1 MFACIILE
9 KYRNDIRSGPQSI
22 VIVPT
27 RELAI
32 QVADVLNTIG
42 HYKKDFFAVVVIGGL
57 SIIDDRNRLQNAKC
71 VVGTP
76 GRLMHLIKSGILNT
90 NDMTLL
96 IVDEADK
103 LYREMDHNTSL
114 KLITKFLPKE
124 RQTIVCSATF
134 ENNFDYQ
141 LAKTMCKPLLVT
153 NENYSTILIGIKQF
167 CIELAEEK
175 NSYLE
180 IQSKLNAIKH
190 IFQIVIFKQCIIF
203 AGSQLRA
210 DSYHTYLMNM
220 GWKCDV
226 ISGKHDQSSRIIKF
240 RRFRDKVTSILV
252 TTDLMARGIDS
263 DDVNLVINLDL
274 PYDLTTYLHRIG
286 RAGRFGTHGI
296 AVSCVCSPSDY
307 QFFSKLKKTKSA
319 HESILLKFP
328 LDKDAVKRNIWDFSN
343 IQEDINSYGVLET
356 DKVPISPKTLPVANK
371 INDTNDMNSTIKCTK
386 NDFAINIDYNNDCN
400 DVNTNTFVVYSNANV
415 NNLLLENE
423 LVVPAPQPTPTGSQY
438 SPTQYLATSD
448 TIDDASSIA
457 PDSLDSYQQLC
468 RRQSIHREKSGIPK
482 LLNKL
487 NVDDISSN
495 ETTNDNANL
504 KVIIYIEITHCG
516 VGYFNKLLYLIK
528 YSLIKFL

>member
-1 MFACIILE
+1 MSIYFVDLLIWSKSGTGKTLIFACVILE
-9 KYRNDIRSGPQSI
+9 KYRNDIRPGPQSL

-32 QVADVLNTIG
+32 QIADVLNSLG

-76 GRLMHLIKSGILNT
+76 GRLLHLIKNGILNT
-90 NDMTLL
+90 NNMTLL

-103 LYREMDHNTSL
+103 LYREMDHNASM
-114 KLITKFLPKE
+114 KLIIKSLPKE

-134 ENNFDYQ
+134 ENNFDQQ
-141 LAKTMCKPLLVT
+141 LAKLMHKPLLVS
-153 NENYSTILIGIKQF
+153 NENCSTVLIGIKQF
-167 CIELAEEK
+167 VIELSEEK

-180 IQSKLNAIKH
+180 IQTKLNAIKH
-190 IFQIVIFKQCIIF
+190 IFKMVIFKQCIIF

-210 DSYHTYLMNM
+210 DSYHTYLMKL

-226 ISGKHDQSSRIIKF
+226 ISGKQDQNTRIIKF
-240 RRFRDKVTSILV
+240 RRFREKETNILV

-274 PYDLTTYLHRIG
+274 PYDITTYLHRIG

-296 AVSCVCSPSDY
+296 AVSCVCSQSDY
-307 QFFSKLKKTKSA
+307 QFFSTLKMAKCA

-328 LDKDAVKRNIWDFSN
+328 SENDTITRNIWDFSN
-343 IQEDINSYGVLET
+343 IEEDIVYYGVLDT
-356 DKVPISPKTLPVANK
+356 DKLTNSLSTTPAANEA
-371 INDTNDMNSTIKCTK
+371 NGTASTIKCTG
-386 NDFAINIDYNNDCN
+386 NDRTINIGYNNHCN
-400 DVNTNTFVVYSNANV
+400 DVNTNTFVVQSNANL
-415 NNLLLENE
+415 NNLSLENE
-423 LVVPAPQPTPTGSQY
+423 LEIPPPQPTSAGSQY

-457 PDSLDSYQQLC
+457 ADSLDSYQQLC
-468 RRQSIHREKSGIPK
+468 RRHSIIRQKSAIPK
-482 LLNKL
+482 LLNEL
-487 NVDDISSN
+487 HIDDVSSN
-495 ETTNDNANL
+495 DTANTNL
-504 KVIIYIEITHCG
+504 KVR
-516 VGYFNKLLYLIK
+516 F
-528 YSLIKFL
+528 IKFTMKAL